1 MGKQQNLVSCK
12 TWHSYP
18 HWPMLSYC
26 FIQRWVPLQH
36 MLINLVNDFQ
46 TPLSKAVLLFYCSAG
61 SHLFCFLSSTKMSKN
76 QVQVHRETDLFH
88 QTFCIMLCA
97 IRQHSPINDVEVV
110 TIIPLINDMFPSFNQ
125 LFKHC
130 IQHLRHLLLFKRTW
144 KKTSNYYLLS
154 KSYSSN

>member
-12 TWHSYP
+12 SWHSYP

-26 FIQRWVPLQH
+26 FIQRRVPLQY
-36 MLINLVNDFQ
+36 MLINHVNDFQ
-46 TPLSKAVLLFYCSAG
+46 TPLSKAVLLFYWFTFV
-61 SHLFCFLSSTKMSKN
+61 LFLPCKWVRIKCKY
-76 QVQVHRETDLFH
+76 TDLFQ

-144 KKTSNYYLLS
+144 KKTSNCYLLS